1 MNKDSILPIGT
12 LATDIHCMSTF
23 ILSQAIEVNNYTC
36 TEQREATIVV
46 NDN

>member
-23 ILSQAIEVNNYTC
+23 ILSQAIVVNNYIC
-36 TEQREATIVV
+36 TEQREATIAG
-46 NDN
+46 NKN